1 MPLVKNTETG
11 NHYLVKINT
20 DGDAC
25 TRTAIRSYDKQDGS
39 EGADGNTVF
48 NLPFTYEP
56 DSHTM
61 WVYVNGQKAEY
72 EPTMTGTVQLLQYNE
87 TDVFEV
93 TFQVGLEDDDVIE
106 FIVAGNYDGDV
117 SSGSIGDLTD
127 YLRRDGSNTFTGAVG
142 GLDLTNNAQIINLVA
157 GSSPSHGVNV
167 SQLGDN
173 SLHKHENLYNNVG
186 IVVANTSA
194 DYLGMSSKQIKFL
207 ANGSVAADA
216 VNLGQLDTKINI
228 DGTLPFTGNQSMGNF
243 ILSSVADGVVSP
255 SSKQAVNGSQLYE
268 SGIHLNTNEPLIE
281 AQSYTIADGTQ
292 VIFDTT
298 FNATNFSVPAGATG
312 FIMRVRVE
320 CDKSAHDTQPIYI
333 KAAVGVN
340 AKTGVTGPTLA
351 GGSKYWQADAQQ
363 NVSTFDCVVTNDV
376 FVEAPDLTTVDIRI
390 NWVNLGSSAYAS
402 GFCKM
407 WLIGYFI

>member
-127 YLRRDGSNTFTGAVG
+127 YLRRDGGNTFTGPG
-142 GLDLTNNAQIINLVA
+142 NLDLTNNAKIVQLVP
-157 GSSPSHGVNV
+157 GSNSTDAVNI

-194 DYLGMSSKQIKFL
+194 DYLGMSNKQIKFL

-228 DGTLPFTGNQSMGNF
+228 SGTLPFTGDQSMGTKKLTSVGTPTLGGDATNKTYVDGTYESVGGYYYDMQGGVWVAGAGSWGYHIHPGGF
-243 ILSSVADGVVSP
+243 MSWWGTVSANLDGWYHQMNVITKMAIHPTATFSWNWSDLIAWSPTPIEVFAWTPQTTNLLHYPVYAHSSDGV
-255 SSKQAVNGSQLYE
+255 
-268 SGIHLNTNEPLIE
+268 NTLSIRVLH
-281 AQSYTIADGTQ
+281 ADGTSDG
-292 VIFDTT
+292 VKRGFAI
-298 FNATNFSVPAGATG
+298 TG
-312 FIMRVRVE
+312 
-320 CDKSAHDTQPIYI
+320 Y
-333 KAAVGVN
+333 
-340 AKTGVTGPTLA
+340 AKV
-351 GGSKYWQADAQQ
+351 
-363 NVSTFDCVVTNDV
+363 
-376 FVEAPDLTTVDIRI
+376 
-390 NWVNLGSSAYAS
+390 
-402 GFCKM
+402 
-407 WLIGYFI
+407 